1 MPEPLLFAAL
11 LVGTLALAW
20 YRGGRE
26 ERLAA
31 LALVA
36 GAILTPLAQH
46 RGFAG
51 PEHGIVLVDLLLF
64 AALGAIALRSRAFWP
79 LWAAGF
85 QLGALAVHLAA
96 AQMPAIL
103 PAAYAATLII
113 WSYPVVVAVALG
125 TWFEGGNGHGSGN
138 AGTGQ
143 PR

>member
-1 MPEPLLFAAL
+1 MPEPILFAAL
-11 LVGTLALAW
+11 LLGTLALAW
-20 YRGGRE
+20 RRGGRE

-31 LALVA
+31 LALLCSA
-36 GAILTPLAQH
+36 LLSPLAQN

-51 PEHGIVLVDLLLF
+51 PEYWILLIDALLF
-64 AALGAIALRSRAFWP
+64 LALGAIALTSRAFWP

-96 AQMPAIL
+96 ARVPEIL

-125 TWFEGGNGHGSGN
+125 TWFEGRGATDPDRGSG
-138 AGTGQ
+138 TG
-143 PR
+143 R